1 VVDLSQRI
9 AWILTTKGWS
19 QRDLAG
25 RAKVSPNYI
34 SLLIKGDRG
43 SRGLTLVTAQ
53 KIASA
58 AEIDVRWLLS
68 GEGEPLPGAGA
79 QPGFQD
85 PPALVQALTLLG
97 DRVAQPVRVA
107 LRAERP
113 TEPWDVREWIARAK
127 ELQEIYDN
135 LPQNFGKK

>member
-1 VVDLSQRI
+1 VVELSQRI
-9 AWILTTKGWS
+9 AWILATKNWS
-19 QRDLAG
+19 QRDLAA
-25 RAKVSPNYI
+25 RAGVSPNYI

-43 SRGLTLVTAQ
+43 SRGLTQTTAQ

-58 AEIDVRWLLS
+58 AGVDTHWLLS
-68 GEGEPLPGAGA
+68 GEGEPTPGAGSLL
-79 QPGFQD
+79 PGQD
-85 PPALVQALTLLG
+85 PPALVQALALLG
-97 DRVAQPVRVA
+97 DRVVQPVRVA

-113 TEPWDVREWIARAK
+113 TEAWGVQEWIARAK